1 MTCNQ
6 VIFMIADLWPRQ
18 IFASILS
25 SSNMLQ
31 FDLENIMLM
40 LLGKWLSKYIKQ
52 QKLEYIIYSI
62 YEDLIN
68 AVTLFLLGGYCTS

>member
-6 VIFMIADLWPRQ
+6 VIFMMADLWPRQ
-18 IFASILS
+18 IFASMLS

-40 LLGKWLSKYIKQ
+40 LLG
-52 QKLEYIIYSI
+52 
-62 YEDLIN
+62 
-68 AVTLFLLGGYCTS
+68 

>member
-6 VIFMIADLWPRQ
+6 VIFMMADLWPRQ